1 MSTRRSTAP
10 IPATPPG
17 ASAPK
22 RPAAVAVRA
31 AVAVAVG
38 LGLAGCGAIGSGSSD
53 SATAGPATE
62 EVAASSAG
70 GSPGAVDGD
79 AAGLADSESA
89 NVESANAESADAGR
103 LAPPT
108 TAAGAAP
115 TAGASAP
122 GSGAV
127 VPGGGEAV
135 PALQPLDIGRSI
147 IFNATV
153 AVEVESVAVAS
164 DAAMTAIGGLGGFL
178 YGQQSTNE
186 PTPSNVLTFKV
197 APKDFQEAL
206 RRLGGLGAVREQ
218 QVSSDDV
225 TDTVVDLQSRIAAAQ
240 VSVERLRAFL
250 AEASDV
256 NALAALERELLTRE
270 SQLEQLN
277 GQLRGVQS
285 QVDLATITLTLSQP
299 APNGPALELTV
310 TAYAG
315 SAEGVTSCPG
325 EEELAVDEGD
335 PITLCYE
342 LRNSGDTVL
351 RDLRLDDPGL
361 AVARGDL
368 QVIQGD
374 LGAPLAPEGVLLLA
388 VSKEAPVA
396 AASQPRVRAVA
407 VGADGEPLRSEVQ
420 TTVGTPA
427 LSVAEDLS
435 RPGFVDA
442 LRSGGRGVAALV
454 SLLVMA
460 VGFALPFAWVLP
472 LAYGL
477 RVLWRR
483 RAARTVRNA
492 RPDAVVP
499 AGVAGTATRSAPAS
513 PEPVLVGTGGSEGA
527 AEGGAGAQ
535 PGEV

>member
-17 ASAPK
+17 ASAPR

-89 NVESANAESADAGR
+89 NAESADAGR

-108 TAAGAAP
+108 T
-115 TAGASAP
+115 AP

-206 RRLGGLGAVREQ
+206 RRLGGLGVVREQ

-299 APNGPALELTV
+299 ASNGPALELTV

-368 QVIQGD
+368 RVIQGD
-374 LGAPLAPEGVLLLA
+374 LAAPLAPEGVLLLA
-388 VSKEAPVA
+388 VSKEASVA

-499 AGVAGTATRSAPAS
+499 AGAAGTATRSAPAS